1 MENKKEKR
9 ERRVPEFEK
18 INRELLRDFKKSIEI
33 EDEIYITIEE
43 RDGLCWKEK
52 TKWAEKIPE
61 TMK

>member
-43 RDGLCWKEK
+43 RDGLC
-52 TKWAEKIPE
+52 
-61 TMK
+61 